1 MGLWDLSSGKE
12 KGHSR
17 IGRHYDVIAVGIK
30 DGDRKHL
37 TVSGRMVDENDS
49 KGAIIETEN
58 MVLVKGRRVRCE
70 HCQLGQRA

>member
-12 KGHSR
+12 MGHRR
-17 IGRHYDVIAVGIK
+17 IGKHYSVITVGIK

-49 KGAIIETEN
+49 KGARIETES
-58 MVLVKGRRVRCE
+58 MVLAKGRRVRCE
-70 HCQLGQRA
+70 HCQFGQRA